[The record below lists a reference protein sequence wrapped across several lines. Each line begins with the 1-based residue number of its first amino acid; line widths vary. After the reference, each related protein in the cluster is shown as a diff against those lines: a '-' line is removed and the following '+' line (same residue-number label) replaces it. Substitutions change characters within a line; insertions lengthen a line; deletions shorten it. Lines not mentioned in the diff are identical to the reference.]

1 MLILYCSS
9 PARVIFQSKQSVS
22 FVDMPVLGNDSCVS
36 EYKAAAAGDMHSVLY
51 WGGVAW
57 TEAEAFPK
65 PDTPHKSC

>member
-1 MLILYCSS
+1 
-9 PARVIFQSKQSVS
+9 
-22 FVDMPVLGNDSCVS
+22 MPVLGNDSCVS